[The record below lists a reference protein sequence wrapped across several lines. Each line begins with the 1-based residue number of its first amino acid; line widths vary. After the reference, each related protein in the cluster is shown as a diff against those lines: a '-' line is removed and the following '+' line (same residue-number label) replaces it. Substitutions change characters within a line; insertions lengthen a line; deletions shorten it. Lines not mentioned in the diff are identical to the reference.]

1 MHFFVLKENIQ
12 KVITITGRNISSH
25 PQLPILSNILIKA
38 EEGKLTL
45 GVTNLEIGVVFT
57 IPAKVEKAGETTI
70 PGKLLT
76 EFISLL
82 TTDKI
87 EFLQDGNNLKV
98 STLKT
103 KAMFATTP
111 PFDFPPFPKVP
122 DIKNTFSF
130 NMIKNALSHTVFAAS
145 NDEGRPVLTGVKT
158 VVAGGKLT
166 LWATD
171 GYRMS
176 METVSLSDKK
186 EEFTTILPSQ
196 VLSEILRIAA
206 DLKAED
212 IGFSIIENKNQAVFT
227 LPQVQV
233 FTRLIDG
240 EFPNVEKIIPA
251 LFKTKVTVGRDDL
264 SQAVKTTSLFAR
276 NAANI
281 IKIKIEKDGLRL
293 TAATPQIGEDE
304 DFIEAKIEGELGEIA
319 FNYRFLIDLLNNFP
333 EEDVVLEVSG
343 PLNPGVFK
351 PASGKSSFLH
361 IIMPVRIQN

>member
-1 MHFFVLKENIQ
+1 MHFLVLKENIQ
-12 KVITITGRNISSH
+12 QMLSIAGRNISSR
-25 PQLPILSNILIKA
+25 PQLPILSNILIQA

-45 GVTNLEIGVVFT
+45 GVTNLEIGIAFT
-57 IPAKVEKAGETTI
+57 IPAKIEKPGTTTV

-82 TTDKI
+82 ATDKI
-87 EFLQDGNNLKV
+87 EFFLEGNNLKV
-98 STLKT
+98 STPKT
-103 KAMFATTP
+103 KAIFATTP
-111 PFDFPPFPKVP
+111 PADFPPFPKIPEV
-122 DIKNTFSF
+122 KNTFFF
-130 NMIKNALSHTVFAAS
+130 NTIKNALTHTVFAAS

-158 VVAGGKLT
+158 IVAGGKLT

-176 METVSLSDKK
+176 VEHVSLSEKR

-206 DLKAED
+206 DLKAEE
-212 IGFSIIENKNQAVFT
+212 IGFSIIENKNQAIFT
-227 LPQVQV
+227 LPNVCV

-251 LFKTKVTVGRDDL
+251 IFKTKVTVGRDDL
-264 SQAVKTTSLFAR
+264 AQSVKTASLFAR

-281 IKIKIEKDGLRL
+281 IKIKIEKNGLRL
-293 TAATPQIGEDE
+293 TAATPQLGEDE
-304 DFIEAKIEGELGEIA
+304 DFVEAKIEGELGEIA

-333 EEDVVLEVSG
+333 EEELVMEVSG